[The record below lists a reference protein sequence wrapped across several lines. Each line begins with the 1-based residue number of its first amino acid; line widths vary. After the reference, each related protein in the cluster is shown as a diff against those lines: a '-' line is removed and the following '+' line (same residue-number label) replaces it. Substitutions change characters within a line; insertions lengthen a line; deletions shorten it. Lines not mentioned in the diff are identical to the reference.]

1 MTLEDLKLNPELANK
16 LEDKHL
22 ENLLAQGIETLDV
35 EQLAISNGL
44 HAIYTLAFTNKQI
57 NWILNYLKSNDS
69 EKLTTSLES
78 LYSLKQQ
85 CLQRLEES
93 LPYLPNYLASLE

>member
-44 HAIYTLAFTNKQI
+44 HAIYALAYTNTQI
-57 NWILNYLKSNDS
+57 NWILNYIKDNPS
-69 EKLTTSLES
+69 EHLTNSLNS
-78 LYSLKQQ
+78 LYIIKNQ
-85 CLQRLEES
+85 CLQMIEES
-93 LPYLPNYLASLE
+93 LSYLPNYLTSL